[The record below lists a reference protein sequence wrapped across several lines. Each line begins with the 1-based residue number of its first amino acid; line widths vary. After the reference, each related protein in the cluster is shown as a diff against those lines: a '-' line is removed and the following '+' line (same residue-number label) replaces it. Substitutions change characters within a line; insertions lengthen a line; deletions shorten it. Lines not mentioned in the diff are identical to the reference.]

1 MRSTIFRI
9 SGAALCFAAVTG
21 LSFLAQPLAP
31 AMAQKYTMKI
41 STATP
46 RGNQNVWMAR
56 FKKRVEERTKGTIS
70 VKLFPSSQLGTI
82 PRSIEGL
89 QLGTV
94 EAWVGPPAFVKGV
107 EPNYQVL
114 DAPGLFDSLEHAQKS
129 ITDPSF
135 REAFLNAG
143 VKKGIRGISMYISGT
158 VAVVSRS
165 RAIRKVADYKGL
177 KIRVLASDMEVE
189 AMKRLG
195 AAATPMPLLE
205 VLPAL
210 QRGAL
215 DGVKSALVIFVP
227 FKYWTISKFLT
238 ESDEGMIPV
247 VIFASNMFLNKLP
260 GNLRKV
266 VLDTGRELEDEM
278 YRFSLKERQILR
290 KIWVKNGGEL
300 IQLPPAE
307 RKLLMSKMA
316 TVGSSVAASNPRIK
330 DIYAKLLASVKK
342 HRK

>member
-1 MRSTIFRI
+1 MKSIALRTG
-9 SGAALCFAAVTG
+9 GAGFCLAAAIGLAL
-21 LSFLAQPLAP
+21 LAQPSAP
-31 AMAQKYTMKI
+31 AQAQKFTMKI
-41 STATP
+41 GTATP
-46 RGNQNVWMAR
+46 KGNQNVWMAR
-56 FKKRVEERTKGTIS
+56 FKERIEKRSKGAIS

-82 PRSIEGL
+82 PRTIEGL

-94 EAWVGPPAFVKGV
+94 EAWVGPPGFVKGV
-107 EPNYQVL
+107 EPSYQVL
-114 DAPGLFDSLEHAQKS
+114 DAPGLFDSLEHAQKAIS
-129 ITDPSF
+129 DPGF
-135 REAFLNAG
+135 REAYLNSG
-143 VKKGIRGISMYISGT
+143 MKKGIRGISMYISGT
-158 VAVVSRS
+158 VAVVSRA

-210 QRGAL
+210 QRGAI

-238 ESDEGMIPV
+238 ESDEGVIPV
-247 VIFASNMFLNKLP
+247 AVFASNSWLARLPKGLQKL
-260 GNLRKV
+260 

-278 YRFSLKERQILR
+278 YRYSLKERQILR
-290 KIWVKNGGEL
+290 KVWVKKGGEL

-316 TVGSSVAASNPRIK
+316 TVGSTVATADPRIK
-330 DIYAKLLASVKK
+330 KVYDKLLAVVKK